1 MSSWRQFA
9 SVHSWHWGFY
19 RAGHIVTSPTKIAGQ
34 YLRQLLK
41 ASHLEREK
49 SDNVT
54 RLTVLS
60 AGSMHDSW
68 CMLMPQCC
76 WAREPLPPASVV
88 RTWFTIDLGAGSP
101 SYFQCS
107 EVTSR
112 RSGATKELSNTM
124 KGISRCDTIGFSTI
138 FRSFFYI
145 PVWLCLGSSF
155 GLVLHRLGYKH
166 GQCRGRHRC
175 CHAGLLFESPNLRL
189 FAGWSRCLRTGWFE
203 NFELAPVIIMD
214 AISDWSFELTF
225 HTKEWQTSG
234 HFLDSRPGWKQ
245 LLQSL
250 PWQIC
255 RTALSKVLVMGRRG
269 LGDFSGSWAQQSSRS
284 EL

>member
-1 MSSWRQFA
+1 MWPDWQFFLQGLCMIVDACWCRNVVELVNPCLLLLLSGPGLPSIWVQEALVTFNARKLQVVAAVQQRSCQTLWRGFQDVILLAFQQHFD
-9 SVHSWHWGFY
+9 HSFY
-19 RAGHIVTSPTKIAGQ
+19 
-34 YLRQLLK
+34 
-41 ASHLEREK
+41 
-49 SDNVT
+49 
-54 RLTVLS
+54 
-60 AGSMHDSW
+60 M
-68 CMLMPQCC
+68 
-76 WAREPLPPASVV
+76 
-88 RTWFTIDLGAGSP
+88 
-101 SYFQCS
+101 
-107 EVTSR
+107 
-112 RSGATKELSNTM
+112 
-124 KGISRCDTIGFSTI
+124 
-138 FRSFFYI
+138 

-155 GLVLHRLGYKH
+155 GLVLHRPGYKH
-166 GQCRGRHRC
+166 GQCRRRHRC
-175 CHAGLLFESPNLRL
+175 CHAGLLFESPNSRL

-250 PWQIC
+250 PWHIC

-269 LGDFSGSWAQQSSRS
+269 VGDFSGSWAQQSSRS